1 MYIIQR
7 RRKMSDKKIRDEDYC
22 VAVWDVTFYLIDK
35 ETDEPAMNDD
45 GSVREFHADQHID
58 CSNLTDGLSVDDLEE
73 IVSNEI
79 VRS

>member
-1 MYIIQR
+1 MKYE
-7 RRKMSDKKIRDEDYC
+7 DKDYSI
-22 VAVWDVTFYLIDK
+22 AVWAVTFYLVDK

-45 GSVREFHADQHID
+45 GIVREFHADQHID